1 MVAEAPCSDIASTPS
16 RMKPACATEE
26 YASIRFMS
34 VWVIPMT
41 EPMTMEAAAMM
52 ATTGCHVQ
60 VIGCSAEKHTRSIAA
75 NEATLVQEA
84 MNAVTGVGAPW
95 YTSGVHRWNGPT
107 DALNSSPTMTNAIP
121 PSSSASLLSPALDCS
136 AMAANRVEP
145 E

>member
-1 MVAEAPCSDIASTPS
+1 
-16 RMKPACATEE
+16 MKPACATEE

-41 EPMTMEAAAMM
+41 EPMIMDAAAMI

-60 VIGCSAEKHTRSIAA
+60 AIGCSAEKQTRRIAA
-75 NEATLVQEA
+75 NAATFVQDA

-107 DALNSSPTMTNAIP
+107 EALNSRPTRTSASPPI
-121 PSSSASLLSPALDCS
+121 SSTSLLSPARAWL
-136 AMAANRVEP
+136 AMAANWVDP
-145 E
+145 AYP

>member
-1 MVAEAPCSDIASTPS
+1 MVAEAPCSDIASTPI

-26 YASIRFMS
+26 YASLRFMS

-41 EPMTMEAAAMM
+41 EPMIMDAAAMM
-52 ATTGCHVQ
+52 ATTGCQVQ
-60 VIGCSAEKHTRSIAA
+60 LIGCSAEKQTRSIAA
-75 NEATLVQEA
+75 NAATLVQEA

-95 YTSGVHRWNGPT
+95 YTSGVHRWKGPT
-107 DALNSSPTMTNAIP
+107 DALNSRPTTTSAMP
-121 PSSSASLLSPALDCS
+121 PSSSASLVPPALDCS